1 MSLNVSKIKE
11 QLAAAKRA
19 VKKTTSNT
27 SRARELVWK
36 PEEGEQTVRIV
47 PRPEEPDNPFI
58 KLLFHYQFSAQ
69 DGKSVTY
76 FSPANV
82 GKKDPVIELSERL
95 KASGDRKLWGKGKSL
110 EPKARTY
117 VPIVVRGKEHE
128 GIKYWGFGVTIFEQ
142 LVAAIDELD
151 LAGETI
157 TDLNNGYDIK
167 VIFTPAEK
175 SNKTSPDGRKF
186 PDTAITVKRKSS
198 PVIDPANPR
207 AKEIMEKITAKQPV
221 LTEAWECP
229 DYNVLAKSLEDY
241 LKKNERGRAVASGA
255 VVEKEEETVI
265 LPTEEEINA
274 ATSQS
279 PTNVISPSAQ
289 KAVEN
294 VNPPADQPNDMESVL
309 EELFNG
315 NGK

>member
-11 QLAAAKRA
+11 QLAAAKKA
-19 VKKTTSNT
+19 VKKTSSNT
-27 SRARELVWK
+27 SRSRELVWK

-58 KLLFHYQFSAQ
+58 KLLFHYQFNGPE
-69 DGKSVTY
+69 GKPVTY
-76 FSPANV
+76 FSPANID
-82 GKKDPVIELSERL
+82 KKDPVIELSERL

-117 VPIVVRGKEHE
+117 VPVVVRGKEHE

-198 PVIDPANPR
+198 PVIDPANPK
-207 AKEIMEKITAKQPV
+207 AKEIMEKITSKQPV
-221 LTEAWECP
+221 LAEAWECP
-229 DYNVLAKSLEDY
+229 DYNVLAKALEDY
-241 LKKNERGRAVASGA
+241 LKKNEKGRAVAAGE
-255 VVEKEEETVI
+255 VVEKEETVI
-265 LPTEEEINA
+265 LPTEEEIANA
-274 ATSQS
+274 VSST
-279 PTNVISPSAQ
+279 PTNLVSPSAKQ
-289 KAVEN
+289 AVEN
-294 VNPPADQPNDMESVL
+294 VKPPTAQPNEMEAVL

-315 NGK
+315 TSK